1 MEYGRGGKPGKEG
14 LFVFVVFLLLL
25 MVKRRRDMHRVRAR
39 AGATARAEHVDKGVT
54 APISVASCSV
64 YYGNLPATWGEVVTG
79 AHVLPH
85 RHG

>member
-1 MEYGRGGKPGKEG
+1 
-14 LFVFVVFLLLL
+14 
-25 MVKRRRDMHRVRAR
+25 MHRVRAR